1 MNFPLLLIESTKV
14 FDDLHLMKQ
23 QVNIINI
30 LLLVCHRP
38 ISIVLECNIHNDQA
52 VLVQLLIFQ
61 CISSGEINDKLFHF
75 ESIPM
80 DDFLESV
87 LVNLYTSVVVNL

>member
-1 MNFPLLLIESTKV
+1 MDFPLLLIESAKV
-14 FDDLHLMKQ
+14 FDLHLTKQ

-30 LLLVCHRP
+30 ILIVCNRP
-38 ISIVLECNIHNDQA
+38 TSIVLECNIHNDQA

-61 CISSGEINDKLFHF
+61 CISSGEINDKPFHF

-80 DDFLESV
+80 DDFLEC
-87 LVNLYTSVVVNL
+87 NQF